1 MKKQVPA
8 ILAASMAAS
17 MLVACGGS
25 TSSAATSTATAESTS
40 TASSEAAPAEST
52 ADAGQA
58 ADITLWTYPIG
69 KWGDSESVDA
79 LLADFNAQYP
89 DIHVTVEYLDYTNGD
104 DQVNTAIE
112 GGSAPDIVMEGPE
125 RLVANWGAKG
135 LMADL
140 SDLWT
145 DDQKADI
152 SASVEAAC
160 KDSSGAY
167 YEFPL
172 CMTAHCMAI
181 NKTVF
186 EAAGAMQYV
195 DAENHTWT
203 TDNFLKAVQA
213 VYDSGKTDVGAIYC
227 SGQGGDQGTRAL
239 VTNLYDGRFTN
250 EEHTLYTM
258 DSEANIKGLTKLQ
271 ELANEGLITFDA
283 SINGGEEIAL
293 FVNGTSQ
300 MAFCWNAA
308 QVANNKDKLADGIE
322 LFPMAFPSEDGV
334 PRLDGGVWG
343 FGLFDNGD
351 DEKVAAAKEFIR
363 FICDDKTQ
371 VRNSVYNTGYFSV
384 RASVTDLYTGT
395 EKAAN
400 ADYAMFVQYLGDIY
414 QVTTNWTT
422 QRYEWW
428 NLLQRIGDGGN
439 VADEVATYIKNVNL

>member
-1 MKKQVPA
+1 MKKLTALFLSLLLVLTMTA
-8 ILAASMAAS
+8 ALAE
-17 MLVACGGS
+17 
-25 TSSAATSTATAESTS
+25 T
-40 TASSEAAPAEST
+40 
-52 ADAGQA
+52 
-58 ADITLWTYPIG
+58 DITLWTFPIG
-69 KWGDSESVDA
+69 DWGNSEKVDEM
-79 LLADFNAQYP
+79 LAAFNAVHP
-89 DIHVTVEYLDYTNGD
+89 DIKVTVEYLDYTNGD
-104 DQVNTAIE
+104 AQITTAIE
-112 GGSAPDIVMEGPE
+112 AKTTPDIVMEGPE
-125 RLVANWGAKG
+125 RLVANWAAAGKM
-135 LMADL
+135 LPL
-140 SDLWT
+140 NDLWT
-145 DDQKADI
+145 DETIADI
-152 SASVEAAC
+152 NANNASVVATC
-160 KDSSGAY
+160 QGADGNY
-167 YEFPL
+167 YMYPL
-172 CMTAHCMAI
+172 CMTAHCMVI
-181 NKTVF
+181 NKTAF
-186 EAAGAMQYV
+186 EAADAMQYI
-195 DAENHTWT
+195 DQETHTWT
-203 TDNFLKAVQA
+203 TEGFENALRALVNAGYFPTGL
-213 VYDSGKTDVGAIYC
+213 IYC

-363 FICDDKTQ
+363 FICDDETQ

-428 NLLQRIGDGGN
+428 NLLQRISDGGN

>member
-1 MKKQVPA
+1 MKKLTALFLSLLLVLTMTA
-8 ILAASMAAS
+8 ALAE
-17 MLVACGGS
+17 
-25 TSSAATSTATAESTS
+25 T
-40 TASSEAAPAEST
+40 
-52 ADAGQA
+52 
-58 ADITLWTYPIG
+58 DITLWTFPIG
-69 KWGDSESVDA
+69 DWGNSEKVDEM
-79 LLADFNAQYP
+79 LAAFNAVHP
-89 DIHVTVEYLDYTNGD
+89 DIKVTVEYLDYTNGD
-104 DQVNTAIE
+104 AQITTAIE
-112 GGSAPDIVMEGPE
+112 AKTTPDIVMEGPE
-125 RLVANWGAKG
+125 RLVANWAAAGKM
-135 LMADL
+135 LPL
-140 SDLWT
+140 NDLWT
-145 DDQKADI
+145 DETIADI
-152 SASVEAAC
+152 NANNASVVATC
-160 KDSSGAY
+160 QGADGIY
-167 YEFPL
+167 YMYPL
-172 CMTAHCMAI
+172 CMTAHCMVI
-181 NKTVF
+181 NKTAF
-186 EAAGAMQYV
+186 EAADAMQYI
-195 DAENHTWT
+195 DQETHTWT
-203 TDNFLKAVQA
+203 TEGFENALRALVNAGYFPTGL
-213 VYDSGKTDVGAIYC
+213 IYC

-363 FICDDKTQ
+363 FICDDETQ